1 MLDAVEPSFIF
12 ATEDIVCCDE
22 ASVTDVTTVEDE
34 IDDVSSCNCVV
45 VKVVV
50 VACNKVNSEY

>member
-1 MLDAVEPSFIF
+1 MVCAAD
-12 ATEDIVCCDE
+12 DIVCGSE
-22 ASVTDVTTVEDE
+22 VLATDVRTVEDK